1 MKSYFSYFKL
11 RFLTGL
17 QYRKSAIAGVLT
29 QIFFGLVFI
38 MVYLAFYES
47 DSTNAPMTLVQ
58 VVSYLW
64 LNQALFALVY
74 MWYKDKDIFM
84 LIKNGNISYELC
96 RPQKLYWMWFSKI
109 ISQRLSSV
117 LLRCIPALLVA
128 LLLPHPYGLGLP
140 NDFLTFIVFVITLFF
155 STLLMTSIVTFYHV
169 LAMFTLD
176 DKGVTAIVLSVAD
189 ILSGVVVPIPFF
201 PQFLQN
207 ISTYLPFRYVSDLPF
222 RIYTSHIPLNEAWL
236 GIVVQILWLFILI
249 GVGYFLSKK
258 ALKKAVI
265 QGG

>member
-1 MKSYFSYFKL
+1 MKSYLSYFKL

-17 QYRKSAIAGVLT
+17 QYRGSAIAGFLT

-38 MVYLAFYES
+38 MVYLAFFES
-47 DSTNAPMTLVQ
+47 GDDNSPMTLGQ
-58 VVSYLW
+58 TINYLW
-64 LNQALFALVY
+64 LNQVLFALVY
-74 MWYKDKDIFM
+74 MWYKDKDIFSI
-84 LIKNGNISYELC
+84 IKNGNISYELC
-96 RPQKLYWMWFSKI
+96 RPLKLYWMWYFKI
-109 ISQRLSSV
+109 ISQRLAAV
-117 LLRCIPALLVA
+117 FLRCIPALIVA
-128 LLLPHPYGLGLP
+128 LLLPYPYGLGFP
-140 NDFLTFIVFVITLFF
+140 SDFLTFIVFLLTLII

-201 PQFLQN
+201 PKFLQV
-207 ISTYLPFRYVSDLPF
+207 ISSYLPFQYVSDLPF
-222 RIYTSHIPLNEAWL
+222 RIYTSHIPLNEAWM
-236 GIVVQILWLFILI
+236 GIIIQIIWTIILI
-249 GVGYFLSKK
+249 GIGVFLSKK